1 MEERIMGTMKQFVN
15 KNKIKATS
23 EWANANPNMADSQN
37 MNHFKVTLRGGG
49 RQMTLYFSQGYGIS
63 GEPDAASVLNCLASD
78 SASVE
83 NARSFDDWA
92 SDLGYDP
99 DSRKAEKIFK
109 TCEVQA
115 AKLKKFLGEALY
127 KTLLWDT
134 EGL

>member
-1 MEERIMGTMKQFVN
+1 MGTMKQFAN
-15 KNKIKATS
+15 KYRIKARA
-23 EWANANPNMADSQN
+23 EWADSNPHMADSQN
-37 MNHFKVTLRGGG
+37 MNHFKVTLRAAG

-63 GEPDAASVLNCLASD
+63 GEPTAADVLNCLASD
-78 SASVE
+78 AASVE
-83 NARSFDDWA
+83 NNNLTGFEGWA

-109 TCEVQA
+109 TIEKQA
-115 AKLKKFLGEALY
+115 ERLKKFLGEELY

>member
-1 MEERIMGTMKQFVN
+1 MDVKQFAN
-15 KNKIKATS
+15 KYRIKARA
-23 EWANANPNMADSQN
+23 EWADSNPHMTDSQN
-37 MNHFKVTLRGGG
+37 MNHFKVTLRGAG

-63 GEPDAASVLNCLASD
+63 GEPTAADVLNCLASD
-78 SASVE
+78 SSSIE
-83 NARSFDDWA
+83 NNLLTGFEGWA

-109 TCEVQA
+109 VCEKQA
-115 AKLKKFLGEALY
+115 ERLKKFLGEELY

>member
-1 MEERIMGTMKQFVN
+1 MNVKQFVN
-15 KNKIKATS
+15 KNRIKARA
-23 EWANANPNMADSQN
+23 EWADSNPHMADSQN
-37 MNHFKVTLRGGG
+37 MNHFKVTLKAAG

-63 GEPDAASVLNCLASD
+63 GEPTAADVLNCLASD

-83 NARSFDDWA
+83 NARSFEDWA

-99 DSRKAEKIFK
+99 DSRKAKKIFK
-109 TCEVQA
+109 ACEKEA
-115 AKLKKFLGEALY
+115 ERLKKFLGNDLY